1 MTKKEFLVALR
12 KKLRAVPL
20 SEVRERLGFYSEII
34 DDKMEEG
41 LTEAEAVADV
51 GNVEEIAKQILS
63 DANCDEAAK
72 NIKKTASPWQIALL
86 IIGSP
91 IWLSILISVYAVMW
105 SVVITLWAVEIPM
118 FIFSMISKG
127 LMIACTEVTKF
138 TAKVTQATVGSI
150 GNLFRR

>member
-1 MTKKEFLVALR
+1 MTKKEFLAALR
-12 KKLRAVPL
+12 RKLRAVPQAEL
-20 SEVRERLGFYSEII
+20 RERLGFYSEII

-41 LTEAEAVADV
+41 LTEGEAVADV
-51 GNVEEIAKQILS
+51 GNIDEIAAQILA
-63 DANCDEAAK
+63 DVEIPAK
-72 NIKKTASPWQIALL
+72 NSKTPTSPWQIVLL

-127 LMIACTEVTKF
+127 LIIACTEVTKF
-138 TAKVTQATVGSI
+138 TAKLTQMTAGAI
-150 GNLFRR
+150 GNLFKR

>member
-1 MTKKEFLVALR
+1 MTKKEFLAALR
-12 KKLRAVPL
+12 RKLRTVPQAEL
-20 SEVRERLGFYSEII
+20 RERLGFYSEII

-41 LTEAEAVADV
+41 LTEGEAVADV
-51 GNVEEIAKQILS
+51 GNIDEIATQILADVEIPEIKS
-63 DANCDEAAK
+63 KAA
-72 NIKKTASPWQIALL
+72 ASPWQIILL

-127 LMIACTEVTKF
+127 LIIACTETSKF
-138 TAKVTQATVGSI
+138 TARLTKMTAGAI
-150 GNLFRR
+150 GNLFKR

>member
-1 MTKKEFLVALR
+1 MTKKEFLAALR
-12 KKLRAVPL
+12 RRLHAVPQAEL
-20 SEVRERLGFYSEII
+20 RERLGFYSEII

-41 LTEAEAVADV
+41 LTEGEAVADV
-51 GNVEEIAKQILS
+51 GNVDEIAEQILT
-63 DANCDEAAK
+63 EVEIPKAK
-72 NIKKTASPWQIALL
+72 AKAPASPWQIVLL

-91 IWLSILISVYAVMW
+91 VWLPILISVYAVMW

-127 LMIACTEVTKF
+127 LIIACTEVTKF
-138 TAKVTQATVGSI
+138 TAKLTQMTASAI